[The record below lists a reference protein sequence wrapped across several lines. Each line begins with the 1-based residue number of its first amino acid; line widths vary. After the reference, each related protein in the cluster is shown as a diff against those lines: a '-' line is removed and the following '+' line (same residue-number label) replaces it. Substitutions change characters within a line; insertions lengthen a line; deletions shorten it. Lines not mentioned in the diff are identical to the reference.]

1 MILMEGP
8 FVEYVL
14 VLKCP
19 QVEEEVAV
27 VVTGEV
33 VVVMTTEGVDMAVT
47 DLALQGDR
55 REETREA
62 GAEVVAGEEA
72 CPTKGL

>member
-1 MILMEGP
+1 MFQSNVFI
-8 FVEYVL
+8 F
-14 VLKCP
+14 
-19 QVEEEVAV
+19 A
-27 VVTGEV
+27 
-33 VVVMTTEGVDMAVT
+33 